1 MQIFRSIQDIPAG
14 YGPAIVSIGNFD
26 GAHVAHQRV
35 LKNLVHRARQ
45 IHGRSIAI
53 TFDPHPTRI
62 LRPDA
67 APKLLT
73 PMALKLRKIEE
84 TGVDA
89 VLVLPFTRDLS
100 NMTPRAFV
108 QHILVEKLATKEVHE
123 GYNFRFGHRAAGDVH
138 KLEELGHEFGF
149 AVKIYP
155 EMKLRG
161 HTVSSSEIRKLIAG
175 GEMSR
180 VRTLLGR
187 SFSVVSHPGRGRGL
201 GHKYTVPTIN
211 LVEYNE
217 MVPGNG
223 VYITRTRVGD
233 ETFDSVTNVGVRP
246 TFGDD
251 GFAIETHLLNFHP
264 IDLTAQTEVEII
276 FLKRIRDEIKF
287 PNTESLKAQIGR
299 DVQTALR
306 YFKLHTR
313 YAR

>member
-1 MQIFRSIQDIPAG
+1 MQIFRSLDEIPAG
-14 YGPAIVSIGNFD
+14 YGPAVVSIGNFD
-26 GAHVAHQRV
+26 GVHRAHQRV
-35 LKNLVHRARQ
+35 LKALVHRARQ
-45 IHGRSIAI
+45 IHGQALAI

-67 APKLLT
+67 ALKLLT
-73 PMALKLRKIEE
+73 PMPLRLKKIAE

-100 NMTPRAFV
+100 NMSPREFV

-123 GYNFRFGHRAAGDVH
+123 GYNFHFGHKAQGDIH
-138 KLEELGHEFGF
+138 QLEELGHEFGF

-155 EMKLRG
+155 ELKLRL
-161 HTVSSSEIRKLIAG
+161 HTVSSSQIRKLIAA

-180 VRTLLGR
+180 ARTLLGR
-187 SFSVVSHPGRGRGL
+187 SFSVISNPGRGRGL

-211 LVEYNE
+211 LVEYGE

-264 IDLTAQTEVEII
+264 IELTAHTEVEIT

-287 PNTESLKAQIGR
+287 PNTDALKTQIGR
-299 DVQTALR
+299 DVQSALR

>member
-1 MQIFRSIQDIPAG
+1 MQIFRGLDEIPAG
-14 YGPAIVSIGNFD
+14 YGPAVVSIGNFD
-26 GAHVAHQRV
+26 GVHRAHQRV
-35 LKNLVHRARQ
+35 LKALVHRAHH
-45 IHGRSIAI
+45 IHGKAMAI

-73 PMALKLRKIEE
+73 PVALKLRRIAD

-89 VLVLPFTRDLS
+89 VLILPFTRDLS
-100 NMTPRAFV
+100 NMSPREFV

-123 GYNFRFGHRAAGDVH
+123 GFNFHFGHKAAGGIH
-138 KLEELGHEFGF
+138 TLEELGREFGF
-149 AVKIYP
+149 EVKIYP
-155 EMKLRG
+155 EMKLRQ
-161 HTVSSSEIRKLIAG
+161 HTVSSSEARKLIAAG
-175 GEMSR
+175 KMSR

-187 SFSVVSHPGRGRGL
+187 SFSVVSHPGRGRGF

-223 VYITRTRVGD
+223 VYITITRVGD

-264 IDLTAQTEVEII
+264 VELTAHTEVEIT
-276 FLKRIRDEIKF
+276 FLKRIRDEKKF
-287 PNTESLKAQIGR
+287 PSTEALKAQIGR

-306 YFKLHTR
+306 YFKLHAK

>member
-1 MQIFRSIQDIPAG
+1 MQIFRSLEEIPAG
-14 YGPAIVSIGNFD
+14 YGPAVVSIGNFD
-26 GAHVAHQRV
+26 GVHRAHQRV
-35 LKNLVHRARQ
+35 LKALVHRAHQ
-45 IHGRSIAI
+45 IHGRAIAI

-73 PMALKLRKIEE
+73 PQSLKLRKIAE

-100 NMTPRAFV
+100 MMSPREFV
-108 QHILVEKLATKEVHE
+108 QHILFEKLATEEVHE
-123 GYNFRFGHRAAGDVH
+123 GFNFRFGHKAAGDIH
-138 KLEELGHEFGF
+138 QLEAFGREFGF
-149 AVKIYP
+149 VVKIYP
-155 EMKLRG
+155 EMKLRN
-161 HTVSSSEIRKLIAG
+161 HTVSSSQVRKLIAA

-211 LVEYNE
+211 LVEYGE
-217 MVPGNG
+217 MVPRNG
-223 VYITRTRVGD
+223 VYITRTRVAD

-264 IDLTAQTEVEII
+264 IDLTAHTEVEIT

-287 PNTESLKAQIGR
+287 PNSEALKAQIGR

>member
-1 MQIFRSIQDIPAG
+1 MRIFRSLDDIPAG
-14 YGPAIVSIGNFD
+14 FGPAVVSIGNFD
-26 GAHVAHQRV
+26 GVHRAHQRV
-35 LKNLVHRARQ
+35 LRALVHHAHQIDGRA
-45 IHGRSIAI
+45 IAI

-62 LRPDA
+62 LRPDV
-67 APKLLT
+67 APKLIT
-73 PMALKLRKIEE
+73 PMSTKLLYLER
-84 TGVDA
+84 TGIDA

-100 NMTPRAFV
+100 VMSPRAFV
-108 QHILVEKLATKEVHE
+108 QHILVEKLATREVHE
-123 GYNFRFGHRAAGDVH
+123 GYNFRFGHKAQGDIH
-138 KLEELGHEFGF
+138 RLEELGREFGF
-149 AVKIYP
+149 AVTIDP

-161 HTVSSSEIRKLIAG
+161 HAVSSSQIRKLIAE

-180 VRTLLGR
+180 ARALLGR
-187 SFSVVSHPGRGRGL
+187 PFSIVSHPGRGRGL

-211 LVEYNE
+211 LVEYGE
-217 MVPGNG
+217 IVPRNG
-223 VYITRTRVGD
+223 VYITRTRVAD
-233 ETFDSVTNVGVRP
+233 EAFDSVTNVGNRP

-264 IDLTAQTEVEII
+264 IELTAQTEVEII

-287 PNTESLKAQIGR
+287 PNTEALKTQIGR

>member
-1 MQIFRSIQDIPAG
+1 MQVFRSLSEIPVG
-14 YGPAIVSIGNFD
+14 YGPAVVSIGNFD
-26 GAHVAHQRV
+26 GVHRAHQRV
-35 LKNLVHRARQ
+35 LKALVHRAQ
-45 IHGRSIAI
+45 HIHGKAIAI

-62 LRPDA
+62 LRPDS

-73 PMALKLRKIEE
+73 PLPLKLRLLEE

-89 VLVLPFTRDLS
+89 VLVLPFARDLS
-100 NMTPRAFV
+100 NLSPREFV
-108 QHILVEKLATKEVHE
+108 QQILVDKLATKEVHE
-123 GYNFRFGHRAAGDVH
+123 GYNFHFGHKASGDIH
-138 KLEELGHEFGF
+138 TLEELGRQFGF
-149 AVKIYP
+149 IVKIYP

-161 HTVSSSEIRKLIAG
+161 HTVSSSEIRKLIAAG
-175 GEMSR
+175 KMSR
-180 VRTLLGR
+180 ARTLLGR
-187 SFSVVSHPGRGRGL
+187 SFSVLSHPGRGRGL

-211 LVEYNE
+211 LVEYSE

-223 VYITRTRVGD
+223 VYITRTRVAD

-264 IDLTAQTEVEII
+264 VDLTAQTEVELT

-287 PNTESLKAQIGR
+287 PSTEALKTQIGR
-299 DVQTALR
+299 DVKHALR
-306 YFKLHTR
+306 YFQLHTR

>member
-1 MQIFRSIQDIPAG
+1 MQIFRKLDDVPAG
-14 YGPAIVSIGNFD
+14 FGPAVVSIGNFD
-26 GAHVAHQRV
+26 GIHRAHQRV
-35 LKNLVHRARQ
+35 LKALVHRARQ
-45 IHGRSIAI
+45 IQGRALAI

-67 APKLLT
+67 TPKLLT
-73 PMALKLRKIEE
+73 PMSLKLKRIAE

-100 NMTPRAFV
+100 NMSPREFV

-123 GYNFRFGHRAAGDVH
+123 GYNFRFGHKAQGNTH
-138 KLEELGHEFGF
+138 QLEELGREFGF

-161 HTVSSSEIRKLIAG
+161 HTVSSSEIRKLVAA

-180 VRTLLGR
+180 GRTLLGR
-187 SFSVVSHPGRGRGL
+187 SFSIISRPGRGRGL

-223 VYITRTRVGD
+223 VYITRTRVGE

-246 TFGDD
+246 TFGED

-264 IDLTAQTEVEII
+264 LELTAQTEVEIT

-287 PNTESLKAQIGR
+287 PSTEALKAQIGR

>member
-1 MQIFRSIQDIPAG
+1 MQVFRSLDEIPAG
-14 YGPAIVSIGNFD
+14 HGPAVVSIGNFD
-26 GAHVAHQRV
+26 GVHRAHQRV
-35 LKNLVHRARQ
+35 LKALVNRAHHIR
-45 IHGRSIAI
+45 GKAIAI

-73 PMALKLRKIEE
+73 PMPLKLKLLAA

-89 VLVLPFTRDLS
+89 ALILPFTRDLS
-100 NMTPRAFV
+100 NLSPREFV
-108 QHILVEKLATKEVHE
+108 QHILIEKLATKEVHE
-123 GYNFRFGHRAAGDVH
+123 GYNFHFGHKAAGNILT
-138 KLEELGHEFGF
+138 LEELGRELGF
-149 AVKIYP
+149 LVKIYP

-161 HTVSSSEIRKLIAG
+161 HTVSSSEIRKLVAAG
-175 GEMSR
+175 QMSR
-180 VRTLLGR
+180 ARTLLGR

-223 VYITRTRVGD
+223 VYITRTRVAA

-264 IDLTAQTEVEII
+264 IELTAQTEVEIT
-276 FLKRIRDEIKF
+276 FLKRVRDEIKF
-287 PNTESLKAQIGR
+287 PSTEALKAQIGR
-299 DVQTALR
+299 DVKTALR

>member
-1 MQIFRSIQDIPAG
+1 MDVFRTLDEVPAG
-14 YGPAIVSIGNFD
+14 YGPAAVSIGNFD
-26 GAHVAHQRV
+26 GVHRAHQRV
-35 LKNLVHRARQ
+35 LKALVHRARH
-45 IHGRSIAI
+45 IGGTAIAI

-62 LRPDA
+62 LRPDS

-73 PMALKLRKIEE
+73 PMHLKLRLIAE

-89 VLVLPFTRDLS
+89 ALVLPFTRDLS
-100 NMTPRAFV
+100 NLSPRDFV
-108 QHILVEKLATKEVHE
+108 QHILVEKLATREVHE
-123 GYNFRFGHRAAGDVH
+123 GYNFHFGHKASGNILT
-138 KLEELGHEFGF
+138 LEELGREFGF
-149 AVKIYP
+149 VVKIYP

-161 HTVSSSEIRKLIAG
+161 HTVSSSEVRRLIAAG
-175 GEMSR
+175 QMSR
-180 VRTLLGR
+180 ARTLLGR
-187 SFSVVSHPGRGRGL
+187 SFSVVSNPGRGRGL

-211 LVEYNE
+211 LVEYRE

-223 VYITRTRVGD
+223 VYITRTRVAN

-264 IDLTAQTEVEII
+264 IELTAQTEVEITV
-276 FLKRIRDEIKF
+276 LKRIRDEIKF
-287 PNTESLKAQIGR
+287 PSTEALKAQIGR
-299 DVQTALR
+299 DVKTALR

>member
-1 MQIFRSIQDIPAG
+1 MQVFRALDEIPAG
-14 YGPAIVSIGNFD
+14 YGPAVVSIGNFD
-26 GAHVAHQRV
+26 GVHRAHQRV
-35 LKNLVHRARQ
+35 LKALVHRARQ
-45 IHGRSIAI
+45 IQGRAIAI

-73 PMALKLRKIEE
+73 PLSLKLRRIAE

-100 NMTPRAFV
+100 IMSPREFV
-108 QHILVEKLATKEVHE
+108 QHILVERLATREVHE
-123 GYNFRFGHRAAGDVH
+123 GFNFHFGHRAQGDIRQ
-138 KLEELGHEFGF
+138 LEELGREFGF
-149 AVKIYP
+149 VVKIYP
-155 EMKLRG
+155 ELKLRN
-161 HTVSSSEIRKLIAG
+161 HTVSSSQVRKLIAA

-187 SFSVVSHPGRGRGL
+187 SFGVVSHPGRGRGL

-223 VYITRTRVGD
+223 VYITTTRVAD

-264 IDLTAQTEVEII
+264 IDLTAQTEVEIT

-287 PNTESLKAQIGR
+287 PNTEALKAQIGR

>member
-1 MQIFRSIQDIPAG
+1 MELFRSLDEIPVG
-14 YGPAIVSIGNFD
+14 YGPAVVSIGNFD
-26 GAHVAHQRV
+26 GVHRAHQRV
-35 LKNLVHRARQ
+35 LKALVHRARE
-45 IHGRSIAI
+45 IHGKAIAI

-73 PMALKLRKIEE
+73 PMTLKLRRMAD
-84 TGVDA
+84 TGLDA

-100 NMTPRAFV
+100 NMSPREFV
-108 QHILVEKLATKEVHE
+108 QHILIERLATKEVHE
-123 GYNFRFGHRAAGDVH
+123 GFNFHFGHKASGDIH
-138 KLEELGHEFGF
+138 SLQELGKEFGF
-149 AVKIYP
+149 VVKTYP

-161 HTVSSSEIRKLIAG
+161 HTVSSSEARRLIGAG
-175 GEMSR
+175 SLSR

-187 SFSVVSHPGRGRGL
+187 PFSVVSHPGRGRGL

-217 MVPGNG
+217 QVPGNG
-223 VYITRTRVGD
+223 VYITLTRVGN

-264 IDLTAQTEVEII
+264 LELTAQTEVEIT
-276 FLKRIRDEIKF
+276 FLKRIRDEKKF
-287 PNTESLKAQIGR
+287 PSTEALKAQIGR

-306 YFKLHTR
+306 YFKLHER

>member
-1 MQIFRSIQDIPAG
+1 MQIFRSLDEIPAG
-14 YGPAIVSIGNFD
+14 YGPAVVSIGNFD
-26 GAHVAHQRV
+26 GVHRAHQRV
-35 LKNLVHRARQ
+35 LKALVHRARQ
-45 IHGRSIAI
+45 IHGQALAI

-67 APKLLT
+67 ALKLLT
-73 PMALKLRKIEE
+73 PMSLRLKRIAE
-84 TGVDA
+84 TGMDA

-100 NMTPRAFV
+100 NMSPREFV
-108 QHILVEKLATKEVHE
+108 QHILVDKLATKEVHE
-123 GYNFRFGHRAAGDVH
+123 GYNFHFGHKAQGDIH
-138 KLEELGHEFGF
+138 QLEDLGREFGF

-155 EMKLRG
+155 ELKLRQ
-161 HTVSSSEIRKLIAG
+161 HTVSSSQIRKLIAA

-180 VRTLLGR
+180 ARTLLGR
-187 SFSVVSHPGRGRGL
+187 SFSVISHPGRGRGL
-201 GHKYTVPTIN
+201 GQKYTVPTIN
-211 LVEYNE
+211 LVEYGE

-223 VYITRTRVGD
+223 VYITQTRVGD

-246 TFGDD
+246 TFGDN

-264 IDLTAQTEVEII
+264 IELTAHTEVEIT

-287 PNTESLKAQIGR
+287 PNTEALKTQIGR
-299 DVQTALR
+299 DVQSALR